1 MGIAGEKAT
10 KYPKPR
16 ADMGIAGEKV
26 SKYPKYKA
34 NMGITRKKQANT
46 QNIATA
52 WVCQTE
58 KSPHTHSETQ
68 YGYGEEKSCHIP
80 TNIESERVLQAKRQ
94 AKYPKYRANM
104 GITRKKRPNA
114 QNLEL
119 TWVLQERSKQIPK
132 T

>member
-1 MGIAGEKAT
+1 
-10 KYPKPR
+10 
-16 ADMGIAGEKV
+16 
-26 SKYPKYKA
+26 
-34 NMGITRKKQANT
+34 MGITRKKRPNTQNIESIWVLQEGNKPNT

-68 YGYGEEKSCHIP
+68 HGYEEEKSCHIP

-94 AKYPKYRANM
+94 AN
-104 GITRKKRPNA
+104 T
-114 QNLEL
+114 QNIEP

>member
-1 MGIAGEKAT
+1 MIRRKQANTQNLELTWVLQAKKQAKYPKPRADMGIAGEKAT

-68 YGYGEEKSCHIP
+68 HGYGEEKSCHIP
-80 TNIESERVLQAKRQ
+80 TNIESERV
-94 AKYPKYRANM
+94 
-104 GITRKKRPNA
+104 
-114 QNLEL
+114 
-119 TWVLQERSKQIPK
+119 
-132 T
+132 